1 LGGPYV
7 SATKLTIE
15 ENVKCFLDDK
25 GGYPMSG
32 NKVNEKKEKIEMLMI
47 RGIRGAIEVK
57 RNERD
62 SILAAARCL
71 LKNILSE
78 NQLEPEDIV
87 SIIFTTTKDIN
98 AEFPAAVL
106 RDIGW
111 KYIPALCTHEMDVP
125 GGMKGVIRILVHA
138 YVNKNQKDIKHQYLD
153 KTIRLRPDL

>member
-1 LGGPYV
+1 
-7 SATKLTIE
+7 
-15 ENVKCFLDDK
+15 
-25 GGYPMSG
+25 MSG

-71 LKNILSE
+71 LQNILSE

-106 RDIGW
+106 RDTGW
-111 KYIPALCTHEMDVP
+111 KYIPALCAHEMDVP
-125 GGMKGVIRILVHA
+125 GSMKGVIRILVHA
-138 YVNKNQKDIKHQYLD
+138 YMNKNQKDIKHQYLD

>member
-1 LGGPYV
+1 
-7 SATKLTIE
+7 
-15 ENVKCFLDDK
+15 
-25 GGYPMSG
+25 MSG

-111 KYIPALCTHEMDVP
+111 KYIPALCAHEMDVP

-153 KTIRLRPDL
+153 KTEMPAQLGCNAHVHKQSSIYSSSQHKQRKERRL